1 MYSIRYLVSL
11 GLVIVGCSAGYT
23 MIIVWGITKLLPL
36 SGPAYWI
43 VAGIVFFVMVTVGVC
58 FYIPRLRK
66 MW

>member
-1 MYSIRYLVSL
+1 
-11 GLVIVGCSAGYT
+11 

-36 SGPAYWI
+36 NGSAYWI
-43 VAGIVFFVMVTVGVC
+43 VAGVVFFVIVTVGVC